1 MIRILLADDH
11 ALVRKGLQL
20 IISYEDDLS
29 LVGEVGN
36 GQALI
41 EMVKETEADLVILDL
56 EMPKM
61 NGLTVIPKLRNLSPH
76 LKILVLSMHPED
88 LYGHTAK
95 QLGVDGYLRKD
106 EEPKK
111 LVQSIRLIQQ
121 GEKIFS
127 PALLDSKKTKK
138 PIKLSRRE
146 VEVLKLLNQGYSNK
160 DVAREL
166 EISDKTVSTYKLRL
180 LTKIGGKSL
189 VDLINFSK
197 NYPEILEP
205 S

>member
-11 ALVRKGLQL
+11 ALVRKGVQL
-20 IISYEDDLS
+20 IISYEKDLS
-29 LVGEVGN
+29 LVGEVAD

-41 EMVKETEADLVILDL
+41 SLVQEVDADLVVLDL

-61 NGLTVIPKLRNLSPH
+61 NGLTVIPKLRELNPD

-106 EEPKK
+106 EEPKS
-111 LVQSIRLIQQ
+111 LIEAIRRVHK
-121 GEKIFS
+121 GEKVFS
-127 PALLDSKKTKK
+127 ANLIKDKKTKK

-146 VEVLKLLNQGYSNK
+146 VEVLRLLNQGFTNK
-160 DVAREL
+160 EVAQEL

-180 LTKIGGKSL
+180 LNKIGGKSL
-189 VDLINFSK
+189 VDLIHFSK
-197 NYPEILEP
+197 NYPEILDR
-205 S
+205 